1 MCVAARGR
9 LVEEGGRGGGGGG
22 DQGGTARVPRGAH
35 GLHVTPCLTPRPQEK
50 QGGWWGSV
58 HKAQTAR
65 KGSRRVPSARYLD
78 AARPPP
84 LSLPPCDDVHTPPP
98 SPLASIPGVG
108 ETSGGSSR
116 HPPGDW
122 AAAPCVRS
130 RKPRWGSDD
139 APVGGGSSRG
149 GHNRKMHPSPCQASW
164 RPSSPAPH
172 RAPILSPSLRLH
184 TTPPPTC
191 TPPPP
196 PCPVTRG
203 TSLTATCRPS
213 RHGAWHSSHL
223 DAPPTIHA
231 KPPRR
236 ERKTSAP
243 PATSPVQSRG
253 HADTDKRVAYCTV
266 HRSAPGASEWRGVG
280 TPPPPVHWGE
290 VYRHAPRNERGG
302 VACTAQTGEGG

>member
-1 MCVAARGR
+1 M
-9 LVEEGGRGGGGGG
+9 
-22 DQGGTARVPRGAH
+22 
-35 GLHVTPCLTPRPQEK
+35 
-50 QGGWWGSV
+50 
-58 HKAQTAR
+58 
-65 KGSRRVPSARYLD
+65 PSARYLD

-98 SPLASIPGVG
+98 SALASIRGVG
-108 ETSGGSSR
+108 ATSGGSSR

-122 AAAPCVRS
+122 AVAPCVRS

-139 APVGGGSSRG
+139 APVGGGAPEEDRTPKDTPRRAKHRGVPPRPRLTALPFSR
-149 GHNRKMHPSPCQASW
+149 PPCAYI
-164 RPSSPAPH
+164 P
-172 RAPILSPSLRLH
+172 
-184 TTPPPTC
+184 PPPTR

-203 TSLTATCRPS
+203 TSVTATCRPS

-236 ERKTSAP
+236 ERKTSGP

-266 HRSAPGASEWRGVG
+266 HRSAPGESEWRGVG
-280 TPPPPVHWGE
+280 TPPPPVHRGE
-290 VYRHAPRNERGG
+290 VYRHAPQNERGG